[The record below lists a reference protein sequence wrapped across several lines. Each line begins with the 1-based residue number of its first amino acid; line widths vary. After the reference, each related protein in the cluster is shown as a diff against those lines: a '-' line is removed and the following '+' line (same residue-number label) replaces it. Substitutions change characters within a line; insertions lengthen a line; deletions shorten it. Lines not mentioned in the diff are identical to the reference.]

1 LENGLVRMEKNY
13 KYPSGY
19 APSIYLNPREWDAWP
34 FGKNLNFQDF
44 EISGLSDILSFL
56 RKKEQSHELCL
67 KYHDNSILHIP
78 LDYLKPI
85 DSRLYAENLRETRK
99 DIGIVRETKITK
111 KIFPYIDFE
120 RSLVQGNFFGIDV
133 ENFKEAFY
141 IEKASQIE
149 ENYSLQNIK
158 NIFAEDTWIRE
169 YFPEFVH
176 CLSVE
181 DPSII
186 RDDSWGCLLEEEF
199 NHEIKKGPFIDL
211 NINDKF
217 KRLYYEEDFMPE
229 HQAREMY
236 NPIKEDIEIKTSCTQ
251 INIDHFFIN
260 LEIKFPYEFIDEF
273 RDHLAFSELRRGTD
287 QWRGQSQFSQ
297 EQAYNIILDNPNF
310 FWDTFNLSKRIYQ
323 LALETENHNLEYTI
337 NTLNHHLY
345 HSDDEMDM
353 HFEEYP
359 HFLFFQWKVSN
370 PEYIFPSIN
379 IKKPVSKEKRINRP
393 VKLGDVLENLT
404 IPLLR

>member
-1 LENGLVRMEKNY
+1 MEKNY

-19 APSIYLNPREWDAWP
+19 APSIYLNPSEWDAWS

-85 DSRLYAENLRETRK
+85 DSRLYKENLRETRK
-99 DIGIVRETKITK
+99 DIGIVRGTKITK

-120 RSLVQGNFFGIDV
+120 RSPIQGNFFGIDV
-133 ENFKEAFY
+133 ENFKESFY
-141 IEKASQIE
+141 IEKDSKIE

-158 NIFAEDTWIRE
+158 NLFAEDTWIRE

-181 DPSII
+181 DPSVIQE
-186 RDDSWGCLLEEEF
+186 DYWGCIPEEEF
-199 NHEIKKGPFIDL
+199 KHEIREGPFIDL
-211 NINDKF
+211 KINDKF
-217 KRLYYEEDFMPE
+217 QRFYYYDDFMPGCE
-229 HQAREMY
+229 ARNLY
-236 NPIKEDIEIKTSCTQ
+236 NHYKDNLEIDVFCNYWNSEE
-251 INIDHFFIN
+251 FLVM

-273 RDHLAFSELRRGTD
+273 KDYLTFSELRSSPN
-287 QWRGQSQFSQ
+287 QWEGRRLFSQ
-297 EQAYNIILDNPNF
+297 EQAYNIILDNPKF
-310 FWDTFNLSKRIYQ
+310 FWDSLKLSKRIYQ
-323 LALETENHNLEYTI
+323 LALETENQNLEYII

-345 HSDDEMDM
+345 GSDDEMDM
-353 HFEEYP
+353 HFEEQSD
-359 HFLFFQWKVSN
+359 FLYFQWKISN
-370 PEYIFPSIN
+370 PEYIFPTIN
-379 IKKPVSKEKRINRP
+379 IKETSSKEKRTNKPIRI
-393 VKLGDVLENLT
+393 GEILENLT
-404 IPLLR
+404 IPLSQ